1 MYLFISKKG
10 YLFATM
16 ENETKETTLKVATVA
31 INHTWS
37 VPVFNKLQKEGRKKG
52 FKNFQNY
59 ITELA
64 RLEFIRIEEAENK
77 EKLK

>member
-1 MYLFISKKG
+1 M

-16 ENETKETTLKVATVA
+16 ENEIKEISLRIQTVA
-31 INHTWS
+31 INHTWNVS
-37 VPVFNKLQKEGRKKG
+37 VFNKLQREGRKKG

-77 EKLK
+77 EKTK